1 MAILK
6 KILLHHNHMVYYTLS
21 KPQKK
26 APPMNLS
33 QHTLRSYDK
42 QLQQLLQLILDMGGE
57 VNKMVMAAKL
67 SLRSRDAQR
76 VADAKAADKH
86 INELDQ
92 RVEEEA
98 TIVLALQN
106 PLAID
111 LRFVT
116 SVLKITGMLERA
128 GDLAKN
134 TVKRSVKMGA
144 FAPEPVIQKMEKMAD
159 IIMEMLNDSLTA
171 FEHKDMHKATK
182 VWLRD
187 QEIDDLYHEVFAAM
201 QQEMT
206 KSPENVI
213 ACTHVVFA
221 AKNLE
226 RIADYTTN
234 LAKTVYYVASGKR
247 ADKALLKKGDST
259 ENSQLN

>member
-1 MAILK
+1 
-6 KILLHHNHMVYYTLS
+6 
-21 KPQKK
+21 
-26 APPMNLS
+26 MNLS

-42 QLQQLLQLILDMGGE
+42 QLQHLLQLILDMGGE
-57 VNKMVMAAKL
+57 VRKMVLAAKQ
-67 SLRSRDAQR
+67 SFRSRDASR
-76 VADAKAADKH
+76 ITDAKTADKH
-86 INELDQ
+86 INQLDQ
-92 RVEEEA
+92 EIEEEA

-134 TVKRSVKMGA
+134 TVKRSVRMGT
-144 FAPEPVIQKMEKMAD
+144 FAPEAVVQKLEMMAD
-159 IIMEMLNDSLTA
+159 IIVQMLDDALEA
-171 FEHKDMHKATK
+171 FEQKNTQKATE
-182 VWLRD
+182 VWKRD
-187 QEIDDLYHEVFAAM
+187 QEIDDLYHEIFAIM
-201 QQEMT
+201 QKEMT
-206 KSPENVI
+206 SSPENVV

-226 RIADYTTN
+226 RVADYTTN
-234 LAKTVYYVASGKR
+234 LAKTVYYVTSGKR
-247 ADKALLKKGDST
+247 ADKALLKQGDST

>member
-1 MAILK
+1 M
-6 KILLHHNHMVYYTLS
+6 TLG
-21 KPQKK
+21 
-26 APPMNLS
+26 
-33 QHTLRSYDK
+33 QHTVRSYGK
-42 QLQQLLQLILDMGGE
+42 QLEQLLRLITDMGGE
-57 VNKMVMAAKL
+57 VSKQIVAAKQ
-67 SLRSRDAQR
+67 SFRSRDEQN

-86 INELDQ
+86 INHLDNKI
-92 RVEEEA
+92 EEEA

-134 TVKRSVKMGA
+134 TVKRSVKMGSSV
-144 FAPEPVIQKMEKMAD
+144 PEPVIQKLERMAD
-159 IIMEMLNDSLTA
+159 IIVEMLSDALAA
-171 FEHKDMHKATK
+171 FAQQDNEKAIA
-182 VWLRD
+182 VWKRD
-187 QEIDDLYHEVFAAM
+187 EEIDDLYHEVFTAM

-206 KSPENVI
+206 KSPDNAE

-234 LAKTVYYVASGKR
+234 LAKTVYYVTSGERASK
-247 ADKALLKKGDST
+247 KVLKGESGA
-259 ENSQLN
+259 Q

>member
-1 MAILK
+1 
-6 KILLHHNHMVYYTLS
+6 
-21 KPQKK
+21 
-26 APPMNLS
+26 MNLS

-42 QLQQLLQLILDMGGE
+42 QLQHLMQLILDMGGE
-57 VNKMVMAAKL
+57 VRGMVLAAKH
-67 SLRSRDAQR
+67 SFRSRDENRA
-76 VADAKAADKH
+76 ADAKAADKH
-86 INELDQ
+86 INELDHQ
-92 RVEEEA
+92 IEEEA

-134 TVKRSVKMGA
+134 TVKRSVKMGT
-144 FAPEPVIQKMEKMAD
+144 FAPEPVIVQLEKMAD
-159 IIMEMLNDSLTA
+159 IIVEMLDDALLAFQEKDTA
-171 FEHKDMHKATK
+171 KAIA
-182 VWLRD
+182 VWKRD
-187 QEIDDLYHEVFAAM
+187 QEIDDLYHDVLAVM
-201 QQEMT
+201 LKEMSN
-206 KSPENVI
+206 SPDAVA

-226 RIADYTTN
+226 RVADYATN

-247 ADKALLKKGDST
+247 ATKT
-259 ENSQLN
+259 ILNQSDAS

>member
-1 MAILK
+1 
-6 KILLHHNHMVYYTLS
+6 
-21 KPQKK
+21 
-26 APPMNLS
+26 MNLS

-42 QLQQLLQLILDMGGE
+42 QLQHLMQLIMDMGGE
-57 VNKMVMAAKL
+57 VKNMVLAAKQ
-67 SLRSRDAQR
+67 SFRSRDESR

-86 INELDQ
+86 INELDHQ
-92 RVEEEA
+92 IEEEA

-134 TVKRSVKMGA
+134 TVKRSVKMGT
-144 FAPEPVIQKMEKMAD
+144 FAPEPVIRQLEQMAD
-159 IIMEMLNDSLTA
+159 IIVEMLDDALDA
-171 FEHKDMHKATK
+171 FNRKDTDKAIA
-182 VWLRD
+182 VWKRD
-187 QEIDDLYHEVFAAM
+187 EEIDDLYHEIFTTMQKDMAA
-201 QQEMT
+201 
-206 KSPENVI
+206 SPDNVV

-226 RIADYTTN
+226 RVADYTTN
-234 LAKTVYYVASGKR
+234 LAKTVYYVVSGKR
-247 ADKALLKKGDST
+247 ADKTILEG
-259 ENSQLN
+259 N